1 MSPILSPNEKPSR
14 INYRARQTKYN
25 CVIKAYLN
33 QGKCLP

>member
-25 CVIKAYLN
+25 CVTKSVFEP
-33 QGKCLP
+33 G